1 MFGQR
6 KFRFGLSISQE
17 QLLAVYS
24 GAIRRFRIRTDE
36 GLVLDIDAEHL
47 KKYTTQSGIYGRFQL
62 TVTSDNKF
70 VSLDRID

>member
-47 KKYTTQSGIYGRFQL
+47 KKFTTQSGIYGRFQL